1 MRDLDSVMAKIRK
14 LLTLA
19 ERAANEHEAAN
30 AAARAAE
37 LMASYQI
44 EEATIRA
51 SASSDAPAEEIVTD
65 HTVYAGAKNKSAW
78 RITVASAV
86 AKSYGARCYLTG
98 PVVKVFGRRSAV
110 QATEYTVAYL
120 LREIDA
126 LAERNVAG
134 RGKGWANSF
143 RLGAAAC
150 VASRLAEAQREQAQR
165 EQAQREQAQ
174 REQAQ
179 REQAQRGA
187 LSGSATASS
196 GTTTLAVIAK
206 DRAEVEAEY
215 SKFSRKFRSARLGGA
230 SSASGYAAGYS
241 AGGSVSLGGGRGGLG
256 AGAKGLRG

>member
-1 MRDLDSVMAKIRK
+1 MRDIAEVMGKIRK
-14 LLTLA
+14 LLALA
-19 ERAANEHEAAN
+19 QRAGNEHEAAN

-37 LMASYQI
+37 LMAAYEI

-51 SASSDAPAEEIVTD
+51 SAPTDAPAEEIVRD
-65 HTVYAGAKNKSAW
+65 HTVYAGGKNKSAW
-78 RITVASAV
+78 RITVAAAV

-98 PVVKVFGRRSAV
+98 PNVKVFGRRSAV

-150 VASRLAEAQREQAQR
+150 VASRLAEAQREREAQER
-165 EQAQREQAQ
+165 AVLDLLPA
-174 REQAQ
+174 AS
-179 REQAQRGA
+179 APA
-187 LSGSATASS
+187 GSVSTA
-196 GTTTLAVIAK
+196 LAVVTK
-206 DRAEVEAEY
+206 DRAEVDAAY
-215 SKFSRKFRSARLGGA
+215 RDFSSRFGRAGRFGGA
-230 SSASGYAAGYS
+230 SSSSGYAAGYA
-241 AGGSVSLGGGRGGLG
+241 AGSSVSLGGGRGGLG